1 MAICDGKMAD
11 VPVMGSC
18 SERCWRV
25 LCGHPLLKLVRVLSN
40 IKPCVNSL
48 TSEIL
53 QELFPWVSIL
63 EIPRVPGLSGTQD
76 DKRLSH
82 LPAPE
87 DGFQAGPMTKGSSQP
102 GCLWP
107 LGVPLAKEVGKA
119 EKKLSPGNSVS
130 LNSRQQTPSPGMH
143 TLIRCYRHYMN

>member
-53 QELFPWVSIL
+53 QELFPRVSIL

-76 DKRLSH
+76 DKRLRH

-102 GCLWP
+102 GCLWL

-119 EKKLSPGNSVS
+119 EKKLSPGNSEPEFTATDS
-130 LNSRQQTPSPGMH
+130 FTRDAH
-143 TLIRCYRHYMN
+143 THQVL